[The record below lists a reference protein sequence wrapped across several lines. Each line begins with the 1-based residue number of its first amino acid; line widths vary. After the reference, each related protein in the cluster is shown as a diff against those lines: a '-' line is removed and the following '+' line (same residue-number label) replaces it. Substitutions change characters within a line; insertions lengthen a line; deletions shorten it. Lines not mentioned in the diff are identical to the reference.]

1 MCGDDARRQPLAGQ
15 AVAGLPGDV
24 AEQDVDLEVLL
35 ERLPLEERGLEGVAE
50 RADGIGE
57 DVVEHARLRLPGACE
72 PGAMSGNERLGLIV
86 VAASFVVFIVWLL
99 AARTVVRH
107 QPNIDPGPATMDL
120 GPEPPAV
127 VNHII
132 HRRLTAD
139 AVPATLLDL
148 AARGWAEVFAP
159 HQGATMVRLR
169 GIGPGDADPLTAY
182 EQQLLDAVRQ
192 VAGTEDLP
200 AERLAAALNPSTPW
214 FWTRFRMSVSR
225 DSKARGLVRRPRV
238 ARIALTADIAPF
250 VLCVGLAL
258 IDPGLLGLG
267 IPLLFV
273 LWPLAWYL
281 AIRKAPDQLTPE
293 GRAVAA
299 RWLGVRT
306 FVEGTGSLD
315 DLPPAAVAVWDRYL
329 AYGVAMDLSEEA
341 VAGLLL
347 HFRTDVKVADMVNV
361 GRSLMDPNAMGGIL
375 GEQMAQAHADRLL
388 ALGAGFSAAAPFG
401 PDAGDFCVLAAATQ
415 KGLGR
420 GRAVHRR
427 LPRVGARGGATCGR
441 TARRRAAGDR
451 ERSVGDPSRAR
462 SVARHAFDGDV
473 DASRRC
479 RDAVV

>member
-1 MCGDDARRQPLAGQ
+1 
-15 AVAGLPGDV
+15 
-24 AEQDVDLEVLL
+24 
-35 ERLPLEERGLEGVAE
+35 
-50 RADGIGE
+50 
-57 DVVEHARLRLPGACE
+57 
-72 PGAMSGNERLGLIV
+72 MSGSERLGLIIV
-86 VAASFVVFIVWLL
+86 GASFVVFVVWLL
-99 AARTVVRH
+99 AARAVVRH
-107 QPNIDPGPATMDL
+107 QRNIEPGPATMDL

-169 GIGPGDADPLTAY
+169 TIGPGDADPLTAY

-267 IPLLFV
+267 IPLLLI
-273 LWPLAWYL
+273 LWPVAWYL
-281 AIRKAPDQLTPE
+281 AVRKAPDQLTPE

-299 RWLGVRT
+299 RWLGVRA

-315 DLPPAAVAVWDRYL
+315 DLPPAAVSVWDRYL

-347 HFRTDVKVADMVNV
+347 HFRTDVTVGDMVHV
-361 GRSLMDPNAMGGIL
+361 GRSLMDPNAMSGIL
-375 GEQMAQAHADRLL
+375 GEQMTQAHADRLRE
-388 ALGAGFSAAAPFG
+388 LGPGFSVAAPFG
-401 PDAGDFCVLAAATQ
+401 ADGGEFCVLAATTQ
-415 KGLGR
+415 KGLGA
-420 GRAVHRR
+420 GV
-427 LPRVGARGGATCGR
+427 PFTVGFAEWAH
-441 TARRRAAGDR
+441 ALVRRADALRDAAPPEIASEVWAIHHELGPLLATLSTATSMQAVGVAMQSY
-451 ERSVGDPSRAR
+451 ERVLSTPAMK
-462 SVARHAFDGDV
+462 RHAQAIAVYLRDRCGLHIDV
-473 DASRRC
+473 ERLNGP
-479 RDAVV
+479 